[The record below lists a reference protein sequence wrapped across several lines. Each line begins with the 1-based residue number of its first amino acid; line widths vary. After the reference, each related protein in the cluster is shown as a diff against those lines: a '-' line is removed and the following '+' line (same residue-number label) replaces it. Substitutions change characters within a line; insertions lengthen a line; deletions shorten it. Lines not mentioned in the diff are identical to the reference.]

1 MAFDSHDDNFQHY
14 HVVGI
19 RNLGHVGDECVAA
32 EYVVSSLSSLLK
44 KRVTARAVGKRA
56 SPGTMASGDSTT
68 AGGAMPRSP
77 SSSKL
82 NRLREDDG
90 STHFVLVQD
99 DGTTHWHGIDLDRHV
114 DEYHKANVRASRA
127 CLRSPAR
134 LPDS

>member
-1 MAFDSHDDNFQHY
+1 MMTIQHITSSESETLATW
-14 HVVGI
+14 VTSA
-19 RNLGHVGDECVAA
+19 LPQD